1 MARSMTAFARVE
13 QGDVV
18 WEMRSVNHRYLDVTF
33 SMPDSLRHLESDLKG
48 YLKGRVFRGK
58 LESSLKINNTALAPQ
73 VSVNEELVTQLKEA
87 LDRITHLTN
96 IGAES
101 NAIDLMRWPNVLT
114 TSHDTENLT
123 EDIRSGFT
131 AATEQLVAMRAREGD
146 ELAGLMETRLDDMA
160 GIVQDLRET
169 APTIAQ
175 SRHDKLVKRL
185 EELNIKAD
193 PARLEQELV
202 ILAQKLDVMEELDRL
217 STHMAETRRSLNLE
231 QPVGRRLDFLMQE
244 LNREANTLSSKST
257 TGQTTLHT
265 VDLKVAIE
273 QVREQVQNIE

>member
-123 EDIRSGFT
+123 EDIRSGFA

-160 GIVQDLRET
+160 GIVQDLREA

-265 VDLKVAIE
+265 IDLKVAIE